1 MKKAFIK
8 IAIMLICAIVASV
21 GFAFLL
27 TPAQLSPPSPWVWFA
42 EIGTLP
48 EDGTPVHVKVAI
60 PERDAWTRHL
70 DRVLGRVFLR
80 RVPGTD
86 AVVALH
92 SITRYGSSVEYDV
105 EAGLFHDR
113 RCWGFRFDMD
123 GKCVDPHPHSDL
135 LKLDVQICEGRVYI
149 RLRDLR

>member
-8 IAIMLICAIVASV
+8 IATMLVCTSVASA
-21 GFAFLL
+21 GLAFLL
-27 TPAQLSPPSPWVWFA
+27 SPAQSSPPSPWVWVA
-42 EIGTLP
+42 EIERLP

-60 PERDAWTRHL
+60 PERDAWTRHP

-86 AVVALH
+86 TVVALH

-105 EAGLFHDR
+105 EAGQFHDR

-123 GKCVDPHPHSDL
+123 GKCVDPHPHYDL
-135 LKLDVQICEGRVYI
+135 LKLGVQIRDGRVYI
-149 RLRDLR
+149 SLRDLR